1 MRDQH
6 TLTLQQGVEQV
17 LAQVDGPIAADEFFQ
32 RVLTLRPSKA
42 KNPTAA
48 LRNHVRWN
56 EAGKTLVFLD
66 AQTVLP
72 LHIAMRGVRFR
83 IPLSP
88 QEARRGVLFVHPA
101 FDYFLPWQLDPAK
114 VQLLDQEGHSLPVRV
129 VSIQE
134 KVRSVFGTY
143 LEEHSA
149 FDLGGWF
156 RANRV
161 RRDDSVLVTIE
172 DWDAAR
178 LRLEHEP
185 ASRRREGESEQKDR
199 ALADLLF
206 AMLEDARDERLYTY
220 VALLTAYARLSDPRG
235 YPGSHWLEV
244 IGRDSRM
251 KYDGFAIHYSDFRS
265 PFEALLFEEE
275 PAPEE
280 PFSPAQG
287 RQVYRFKAAL
297 WRRLGLWRVLEIQ
310 GRQTLGEFDAI
321 LRDAFNHDTSDHLGG
336 FWRLVRRGQSKRF
349 RQVDLGDV
357 EPFGGGSAAERRI
370 AGLGL
375 QPGDELKYVYDFGD
389 WIEHRVTL
397 EEIVE
402 PGAQGEY
409 PRVVARNKPQYRDC
423 QACQAQGRKARATWI
438 CIECSNRQQ
447 KDVLL
452 CEKCLLKGHE
462 EHYAEEILY

>member
-1 MRDQH
+1 MRDKQP
-6 TLTLQQGVEQV
+6 LTLQQAVGQV
-17 LAQVDGPIAADEFFQ
+17 LAQVDGPLAMDELFRQ
-32 RVLTLRPSKA
+32 VLTLRPSKA
-42 KNPTAA
+42 KKPTAA

-72 LHIAMRGVRFR
+72 LRVAMRGVRFR

-88 QEARRGVLFVHPA
+88 QEAKRGGLFIHPA
-101 FDYFLPWQLDPAK
+101 FDYFLPRQLDPAK
-114 VQLLDQEGHSLPVRV
+114 VQLLDPEGHPLPVRV

-143 LEEHSA
+143 VEEHNA

-156 RANRV
+156 RANRIQ
-161 RRDDSVLVTIE
+161 RDDSVLVTIG

-185 ASRRREGESEQKDR
+185 AGRRRESEIEQKDR
-199 ALADLLF
+199 ELADLLF
-206 AMLEDARDERLYTY
+206 AMLEDARDERLYTH

-235 YPGSHWLEV
+235 YPGSHWIEV

-265 PFEALLFEEE
+265 PLEAMFYGEETT
-275 PAPEE
+275 PEE
-280 PFSPAQG
+280 SFSLAQG
-287 RQVYRFKAAL
+287 RQVYRFRAAL
-297 WRRLGLWRVLEIQ
+297 WHRPGLWRTLEIQ
-310 GRQTLGEFDAI
+310 GKQTLGEFDAI
-321 LRDAFNHDTSDHLGG
+321 LRDAFGHDPTDHLGG
-336 FWRLVRRGQSKRF
+336 FWKLVRRGKSKRF

-357 EPFGGGSAAERRI
+357 EPFGVGSGAERRI

-375 QPGDELKYVYDFGD
+375 RPGDELKYVYDFGD
-389 WIEHRVTL
+389 WIEHRVAL

-402 PGAQGEY
+402 PEARAEY
-409 PRVVARNKPQYRDC
+409 PRIVARNEPQYRDC
-423 QACQAQGRKARATWI
+423 QACLARGRKARATWI
-438 CIECSNRQQ
+438 CIECSDRQQ

-452 CEKCLLKGHE
+452 CEKCLNRAHE